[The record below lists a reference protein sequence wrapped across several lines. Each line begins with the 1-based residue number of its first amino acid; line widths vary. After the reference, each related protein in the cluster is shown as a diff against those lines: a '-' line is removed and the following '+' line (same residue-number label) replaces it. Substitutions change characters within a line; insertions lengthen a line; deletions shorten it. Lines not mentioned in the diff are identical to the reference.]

1 MQPSRWKIAL
11 CLGIAMVSSA
21 HVRAQGLPLEPPH
34 DIGQSVTGAFE
45 GWFQNQDG
53 TFSLLFGYYNRNRKQ
68 EVEIAVGPNNRIEP
82 GDPDQGQ
89 PTHFLPGR
97 QWGVFTVTVPQD
109 FGKKKVTWTLITN
122 GETMAIPGSLDP
134 LWEVSPFR
142 DVSTGNTPPLLKLPG
157 GDSVRGPRPISAEV
171 STTVSHSLTLSVSV
185 SDDAKAPLFGFVSSP
200 GLQKPKS
207 PPVTVTWSK
216 FRGPGEVTFAN
227 ARPAVELA
235 NGGQVTDAG
244 VSGRATT
251 TAKFSEP
258 GEYVLLVVANDW
270 SGPGGHGYQCC
281 WTNAEVKVSV
291 KP

>member
-1 MQPSRWKIAL
+1 
-11 CLGIAMVSSA
+11 MV
-21 HVRAQGLPLEPPH
+21 V
-34 DIGQSVTGAFE
+34 
-45 GWFQNQDG
+45 
-53 TFSLLFGYYNRNRKQ
+53 
-68 EVEIAVGPNNRIEP
+68 
-82 GDPDQGQ
+82 
-89 PTHFLPGR
+89 
-97 QWGVFTVTVPQD
+97 
-109 FGKKKVTWTLITN
+109 
-122 GETMAIPGSLDP
+122 PGSLDP

-142 DVSTGNTPPLLKLPG
+142 DVSTGNTPPVLKLQG
-157 GDSVRGPRPISAEV
+157 GDSIQGPRPISAEV

-227 ARPAVELA
+227 AQPAVELA

-244 VSGRATT
+244 VSGSATT
-251 TAKFSEP
+251 AAKFSEP
-258 GEYVLLVVANDW
+258 GEYILLVVANDW